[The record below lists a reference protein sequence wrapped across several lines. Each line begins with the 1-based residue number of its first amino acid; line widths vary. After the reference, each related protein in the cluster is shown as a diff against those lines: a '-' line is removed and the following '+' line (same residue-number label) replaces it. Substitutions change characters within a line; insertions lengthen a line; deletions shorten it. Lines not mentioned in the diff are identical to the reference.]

1 MFLSRC
7 EISLII
13 QHFMKMTNRNRP
25 NITSLEDIPK
35 KIYYSISEASEF
47 TGVEPHVLRYW
58 ETKFSKLNPK
68 RVGGNQRKYTRND
81 IELLYEIVN
90 LLYFEG
96 YTLDGA
102 ERKLKGG
109 LQALRAERENEKE
122 KDNKE
127 KEKITPATDRD
138 EENLSPPEVGE
149 YEEEEYNLFH
159 LAEQEETEN
168 EKTPVPSLAA
178 LKKDLQ
184 DLLALLED

>member
-1 MFLSRC
+1 
-7 EISLII
+7 
-13 QHFMKMTNRNRP
+13 MTNRSRP
-25 NITSLEDIPK
+25 NTTPLEDIPK

-109 LQALRAERENEKE
+109 LQALRAERESEKEREQEQDLKPDNEKNIPMVNE
-122 KDNKE
+122 EETAVSSVE
-127 KEKITPATDRD
+127 KEYDLFEFSEID
-138 EENLSPPEVGE
+138 EDVDENIPLHS
-149 YEEEEYNLFH
+149 H
-159 LAEQEETEN
+159 LAEI
-168 EKTPVPSLAA
+168 KR
-178 LKKDLQ
+178 DLQ
-184 DLLALLED
+184 EILTLLEG